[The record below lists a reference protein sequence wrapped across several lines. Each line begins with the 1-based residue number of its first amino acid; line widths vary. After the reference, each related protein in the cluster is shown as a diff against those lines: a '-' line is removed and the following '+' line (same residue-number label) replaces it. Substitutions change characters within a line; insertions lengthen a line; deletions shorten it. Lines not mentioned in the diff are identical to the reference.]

1 MTKKLKINK
10 TEINNTRCFI
20 VAELSA
26 NHNGKLSNLLKMIKS
41 SKEAGADAVKIQAY
55 EAEGITINS
64 NKKYFKLNKKST
76 WKEYDNLFK
85 LYKKAQTPKSWY
97 KKIFSY
103 AKKNKITLFASV
115 FDLGTVDFLEQFNCP
130 AYKIASPEITDIRL
144 ISAIGAMQKPVA
156 LSTGI
161 ANWKDVLRA
170 VKILRK
176 EGVKEICIM
185 NCVSAYPASL
195 EMYPL
200 GLIGDILELGCV
212 PGISDHTV
220 NSNLGIAAAS
230 MGYRVFEKHFN
241 IEENSHV
248 VDASFSSTE
257 KVFKEYVAAVG
268 ASFFASKNSD
278 LRVVDAARE
287 SFRARRSIFAKN
299 NIKKGS
305 LLSENDLAVCRPGHG
320 LGAELYFDI
329 LGAKVLRDVQA
340 FEPIQLSFLELANAE
355 L

>member
-64 NKKYFKLNKKST
+64 NKKYFKLNKKSS

-130 AYKIASPEITDIRL
+130 AYKIASPEIIDIPL
-144 ISAIGAMQKPVA
+144 LEKVAKTKKPIIISNGLGNFKDLNLAV
-156 LSTGI
+156 STI
-161 ANWKDVLRA
+161 KKFNKNIIVL
-170 VKILRK
+170 K
-176 EGVKEICIM
+176 CT
-185 NCVSAYPASL
+185 SSYPAAAQSL
-195 EMYPL
+195 NLKTMK
-200 GLIGDILELGCV
+200 DITKKFKCHSGF
-212 PGISDHTV
+212 SDHTRGIDLSV
-220 NSNLGIAAAS
+220 YSAALGAS
-230 MGYRVFEKHFN
+230 MLEKHVVLKK
-241 IEENSHV
+241 NSKT
-248 VDASFSSTE
+248 VD
-257 KVFKEYVAAVG
+257 
-268 ASFFASKNSD
+268 SFFSIDFNEFKIMVDKIRLNEKAYGVISYDIPNSSKINLHGRKSLFAVEKIKEGEKFTD
-278 LRVVDAARE
+278 KNVK
-287 SFRARRSIFAKN
+287 SIRPYHGLHPKYY
-299 NIKKGS
+299 KY
-305 LLSENDLAVCRPGHG
+305 LLSKRSNKNIDHG
-320 LGAELYFDI
+320 D
-329 LGAKVLRDVQA
+329 
-340 FEPIQLSFLELANAE
+340 PIKIKYVKK
-355 L
+355 